1 MTRKFWERM
10 SGAQLIFMVN
20 FIVAWGIFFEG
31 WNQGSMGFVNSTP
44 TSNIVAIYYLGA
56 TIGGL
61 RGGHVADQYGRVK
74 AVILGVLFV
83 LLSGSLIAVAE
94 NIA

>member
-31 WNQGSMGFVNSTP
+31 WNQGSMGFVNSIPIYQVKMGLGPGDCTVNNL
-44 TSNIVAIYYLGA
+44 TTEGSIVAIYYLGA
-56 TIGGL
+56 P
-61 RGGHVADQYGRVK
+61 GRPRCRLV
-74 AVILGVLFV
+74 
-83 LLSGSLIAVAE
+83 
-94 NIA
+94 